1 MSKRTTTSCIKRKG
15 GTARCTSAAPAD
27 VSESKRS
34 ASVLL
39 AVRSAAT
46 LFSFI
51 APMDAAVAVRRADQR
66 DRRLPGIDCRCEAVA
81 TALKDRE
88 ILLIL
93 PILPLPNPPCV
104 AFPRRPQRLLSVA
117 RSTHATGRLVVPSG
131 RAYGATTPVRL
142 RGFAARPP
150 VRGGE

>member
-1 MSKRTTTSCIKRKG
+1 
-15 GTARCTSAAPAD
+15 
-27 VSESKRS
+27 
-34 ASVLL
+34 
-39 AVRSAAT
+39 
-46 LFSFI
+46 
-51 APMDAAVAVRRADQR
+51 MDAAGAARRADRR
-66 DRRLPGIDCRCEAVA
+66 DRRLPGIDCACGVVA

-104 AFPRRPQRLLSVA
+104 AFPRRPQRLFSVA
-117 RSTHATGRLVVPSG
+117 QSTRATGRLVFPSG
-131 RAYGATTPVRL
+131 GVYGATTSVRF